1 MTVSKM
7 TSRLRMLAAL
17 SCQDVDHTPCSF
29 MLFGG
34 PWKSCGSYAEFVE
47 RQAARGAGRFRRAP
61 PSPAGSDE

>member
-7 TSRLRMLAAL
+7 TSRLRMLVVL
-17 SCQDVDHTPCSF
+17 SCQEIDHTPCSF

-34 PWKSCGSYAEFVE
+34 RWKSCSSYAEFVE
-47 RQAARGAGRFRRAP
+47 RQAALGLDVFVSS